1 MSSNH
6 LEVRK
11 LLIALAGKVGTC
23 QERLDEQAVGNAL
36 YGLQVIPLP
45 YRHSV
50 IVPLRSSSL
59 SFPLSSPLFSPLY
72 HLSIVV
78 SPLLCLHCCVSIS
91 PGIIPKY
98 SNYFKHAIFTPL
110 SRLTH

>member
-1 MSSNH
+1 M
-6 LEVRK
+6 
-11 LLIALAGKVGTC
+11 LIALAGKVGTC

-36 YGLQVIPLP
+36 YGLQVITLSSFRYCPPTVFFSVFPPVFSSVFPPL
-45 YRHSV
+45 
-50 IVPLRSSSL
+50 L
-59 SFPLSSPLFSPLY
+59 SF
-72 HLSIVV
+72 HCCVSIVV